1 MMVRKEN
8 TVLALQSLESL
19 GKEADSKGI
28 NTWLNI
34 NCTFENAGQK
44 FRML

>member
-1 MMVRKEN
+1 MARKEN

-19 GKEADSKGI
+19 GKETDSKGI

-34 NCTFENAGQK
+34 NCSFQNASQK
-44 FRML
+44 FRMP